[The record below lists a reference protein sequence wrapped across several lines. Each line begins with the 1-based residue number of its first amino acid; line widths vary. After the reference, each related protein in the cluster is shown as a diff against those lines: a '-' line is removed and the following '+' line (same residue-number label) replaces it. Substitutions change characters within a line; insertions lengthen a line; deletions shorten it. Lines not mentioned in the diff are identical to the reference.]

1 MARNIDRIKAL
12 EALLAPP
19 PVELARTFA
28 VRVCG
33 RLIDQYDAVI
43 AEAKAACGQ
52 GTLTPDATPFLTGDE
67 ADWAEYAPRHQ
78 ARLIAIGQAH
88 MDAVAEREG
97 KRKEADNRKRGESS
111 NMPIRKP
118 KPPPK
123 PFTHVP
129 SVFDTRA

>member
-1 MARNIDRIKAL
+1 MPRITDRIAL
-12 EALLAPP
+12 LEKLLAPP
-19 PVELARTFA
+19 VAEPARMFT

-33 RLIDQYDAVI
+33 RLLDDYDAVI
-43 AEAKAACGQ
+43 AEARAACGQ
-52 GTLTPDATPFLTGDE
+52 PLAPDAVPLLDGSHD
-67 ADWAEYAPRHQ
+67 DWAEYAPRHQ

-111 NMPIRKP
+111 NMPVRKP
-118 KPPPK
+118 SKPPPK
-123 PFTHVP
+123 PFVHVP